1 MRDDKKP
8 AVTRNFMK
16 NLSRGAVKSIPVG
29 GALLEQ
35 VIYGTLDGEAAKK
48 EAEKLHTALSGIE
61 QKLEG
66 QDVSFGDVLN
76 ALEKEAAFREEI
88 ISQIGEI
95 RALLKDPDTAAI
107 SDRLVNA
114 VERLLIHNLPY
125 RSMGG
130 LFKGRDEL
138 MERLEGQLGRG
149 KTAAITQ
156 VQAIH
161 GLGGVGK
168 TRLAV
173 EYAWRQ
179 LQAGDINAAFF
190 VAADSAG
197 SLNANLAA
205 LASPELLDLPE
216 YNEPKQSVI
225 VEAVLG
231 ELGRRT
237 DWLVIFDNA
246 DIENLREPLGE
257 ILPRLVQGQVII
269 TSRMSN
275 WPDEIG
281 GFPID
286 KLEEADAA
294 AYLLDKTKG
303 KRTASA
309 EDEQLAK
316 QLAGELDG
324 LPIALEQAAGY
335 INQRCI
341 GFGTYLKDFAQSRKK
356 VLSWRKKGLVSYP
369 VPVVAAWER
378 TERQLGPGERSIL
391 RLASFLAPEPVPAGL
406 FESQAGR
413 IAEAVKLLAKE
424 EGGGQQSAAPDEDI
438 RGLLGSLAGWSMIS
452 LTEDRFTIHRLVQDS
467 IRLSMP
473 KKRQR
478 AWVELA
484 LRLVADYIPKEP
496 PPDDV
501 GSWPVWKTVDSHAA
515 AVVRYADEL
524 SIGEPIGRLM
534 TGLGLYLEE
543 RARLDEAEPM
553 FRRALEIG
561 EKALGNNHPNVAIAL
576 NNLASLLEE
585 MGRFDEAE
593 PMYRRAL
600 QIDEK
605 ALGEDHPSVARDLN
619 NLAELLRET
628 GRLKE
633 AEPIYRRA
641 LEIAE
646 KSFGAE
652 HPKVAI
658 CLNNLALLLKETGHK
673 KEAEPMYRRALE
685 IGEETL
691 GPDHPKVAIRLN
703 NLALLLEE
711 TGRKKEAEPMY
722 RRALAI
728 LEKSFGPEH
737 PTTQTVREN
746 LELLRDA

>member
-205 LASPELLDLPE
+205 LAWPGLLDLPE

-257 ILPRLVQGQVII
+257 ILPRLAQGQVII

-275 WPDEIG
+275 WPDEMSDL
-281 GFPID
+281 PID

-294 AYLLDKTKG
+294 AYLLEKTKG
-303 KRTASA
+303 KRTASD
-309 EDEQLAK
+309 EDEQLAR

-324 LPIALEQAAGY
+324 LPIALEQAAAY

-356 VLSWRKKGLVSYP
+356 VLSWGKKGLVNYP

-391 RLASFLAPEPVPAGL
+391 RLSSFLAPEPIPARL
-406 FESQAGR
+406 FESQAGK

-424 EGGGQQSAAPDEDI
+424 EKADSRTQSAEVDEDI
-438 RGLLGSLAGWSMIS
+438 RGLLGGLAGWSMIS
-452 LTEDRFTIHRLVQDS
+452 LTEDSFIIHRLVQDS
-467 IRLSMP
+467 IQLSIP
-473 KKRQR
+473 EKRQR
-478 AWVELA
+478 TWAELA
-484 LRLVADYIPKEP
+484 VRLMSDYIPEEP
-496 PPDDV
+496 PQDV
-501 GSWPVWKTVDSHAA
+501 RSWPVWKTVDRHVA

-524 SIGEPIGRLM
+524 GIAEPTSRLM
-534 TGLGLYLEE
+534 NRLGLYLNE
-543 RARLDEAEPM
+543 RARFAEAEPLY
-553 FRRALEIG
+553 RRVLEIDERAFG
-561 EKALGNNHPNVAIAL
+561 AEHPDVATDL
-576 NNLASLLEE
+576 NNLASLL
-585 MGRFDEAE
+585 D
-593 PMYRRAL
+593 
-600 QIDEK
+600 
-605 ALGEDHPSVARDLN
+605 
-619 NLAELLRET
+619 ET
-628 GRLKE
+628 GRFEE
-633 AEPIYRRA
+633 AER
-641 LEIAE
+641 
-646 KSFGAE
+646 
-652 HPKVAI
+652 
-658 CLNNLALLLKETGHK
+658 
-673 KEAEPMYRRALE
+673 MYRRALE
-685 IGEETL
+685 IGEKTL
-691 GPDHPKVAIRLN
+691 GPDDPKVALRLN
-703 NLALLLEE
+703 NLAGLLRD
-711 TGRKKEAEPMY
+711 TGRLEEAEPMY

-728 LEKSFGPEH
+728 LEQSLGPEH
-737 PTTQTVREN
+737 PKTQRVRMN
-746 LELLRDA
+746 LERLRDA